1 MTVATSV
8 VTTDA
13 PAAWK
18 YECPV
23 CGVELARSNFDT
35 PAVDYY
41 CPVCTTR
48 QMPRRWAP
56 AGHAPVRRLDF
67 VDGEERS

>member
-1 MTVATSV
+1 MIIATSV
-8 VTTDA
+8 ASVDVSA
-13 PAAWK
+13 VWM

-23 CGVELARSNFDT
+23 CGVELGRSNFDT
-35 PAVDYY
+35 PAIDYY

-56 AGHAPVRRLDF
+56 AAP
-67 VDGEERS
+67 GEK

>member
-1 MTVATSV
+1 MSKRRRMTVATSV
-8 VTTDA
+8 VTIDV
-13 PAAWK
+13 PAVWM

-35 PAVDYY
+35 PAVEYY

-56 AGHAPVRRLDF
+56 AVG
-67 VDGEERS
+67 GQERP

>member
-8 VTTDA
+8 VTIDA

-35 PAVDYY
+35 PAGDYY

-48 QMPRRWAP
+48 QIPRRWAP
-56 AGHAPVRRLDF
+56 DEFTPVRTMDF
-67 VDGEERS
+67 VGGEERP